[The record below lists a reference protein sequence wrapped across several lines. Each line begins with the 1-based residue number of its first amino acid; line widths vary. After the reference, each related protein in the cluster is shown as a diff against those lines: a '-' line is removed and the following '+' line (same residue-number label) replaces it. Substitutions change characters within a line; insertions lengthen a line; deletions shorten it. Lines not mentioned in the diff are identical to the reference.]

1 VLLAALNESGEGQ
14 DCQTAR
20 NRDPL
25 SAPNRDPSFPRISGE
40 ARSPQ
45 QAQSVAAG

>member
-1 VLLAALNESGEGQ
+1 MSKALSV
-14 DCQTAR
+14 DLRCQTAR

-25 SAPNRDPSFPRISGE
+25 SAPNRDPSFPRFSGE